1 MEDNILIT
9 EAMKCLYGGR
19 ELYDLTESKDEDKI
33 TDEAEREYR
42 KMRSRASG
50 KVRPV
55 KDDDEDELEEATM
68 TPSRKAEMERIAAKL
83 PEKDFKERYGE
94 RWKSVKIATATKL
107 MKQKRGIKED
117 MNYYTEML
125 NILAESGLIGDEE
138 DYLQLAEAA
147 MYMLEG
153 SDEEYRSRLARGQD
167 VERARRAGAE
177 LASRELKSKI
187 GKGGLG
193 HGAYK
198 PADYYDK
205 DKQKDAQRLRSI
217 RDVRKEPSETTVR
230 QRRIKE
236 LSAKYRT
243 EEVHYLVDYLIDEG
257 YVEDVNDAID
267 MMDYLSED
275 TIELILREGY
285 KSKVEAKRGL
295 SSVKRSTHKKD
306 RQSSHLRPYD
316 YEEEEEDEDDEDE
329 K

>member
-1 MEDNILIT
+1 MEDNVLIT

-19 ELYDLTESKDEDKI
+19 ELHDLTESKDEDKI

-42 KMRSRASG
+42 KMRSRATG

-55 KDDDEDELEEATM
+55 EDEEDELEEATM

-107 MKQKRGIKED
+107 MKQKRGIEED
-117 MNYYTEML
+117 MNYYTEMI
-125 NILAESGLIGDEE
+125 NILSEAGFIEDEE

-147 MYMLEG
+147 MYLLEG
-153 SDEEYRSRLARGQD
+153 SDEEYRSRLARGHD
-167 VERARRAGAE
+167 VESARRAGAE
-177 LASRELKSKI
+177 LASRELKAKI

-193 HGAYK
+193 HKAYA
-198 PADYYDK
+198 PADYYNK
-205 DKQKDAQRLRSI
+205 DRQKDAQRLRSI
-217 RDVRKEPSETTVR
+217 RDVRKEPADTTAR

-243 EEVHYLVDYLIDEG
+243 EEVEYLVDYLIDEG
-257 YVEDVNDAID
+257 YVADVNDAID
-267 MMDYLSED
+267 MMNYLSED
-275 TIELILREGY
+275 TIELILTEGY

-295 SSVKRSTHKKD
+295 SSAKRSAHKKS

-316 YEEEEEDEDDEDE
+316 YEEEEDEDDKD
-329 K
+329 